1 MLRGRSM
8 SRRFGGKEGTTPV
21 FGGLGDVGAK
31 EVRGRKL
38 ALRSRLKWRK
48 MKAQLR

>member
-1 MLRGRSM
+1 MIKLFCDS
-8 SRRFGGKEGTTPV
+8 
-21 FGGLGDVGAK
+21 K